1 MSINRFNFNTNI
13 LSQGINT
20 NLYSKQF
27 VITGK
32 FQKFKRDQIIEKIEE
47 QGGFVKSAISKNI
60 NHLIAGEKP
69 GSKLNKAKEL
79 DISIIN
85 ELDLINFLKNEK

>member
-1 MSINRFNFNTNI
+1 MTS
-13 LSQGINT
+13 LE
-20 NLYSKQF
+20 Y
-27 VITGK
+27 
-32 FQKFKRDQIIEKIEE
+32 
-47 QGGFVKSAISKNI
+47 FVKSAISKSI

-85 ELDLINFLKNEK
+85 ELDLINFLKND